1 MKALSVTHVRFLR
14 ALPLVVV
21 ALLGAYGLVASAG
34 ALGGVLLV
42 AILVL
47 GGALALWA
55 RTATWPCRHDT
66 AHCDRS
72 SAHCPGG
79 PRRFLQLQLRW
90 LLPGLGRAWP
100 LAVGVLLVGAPRGRR
115 APARLVRAGST
126 RPARRARRLAGLG
139 AAVPVLVARPGRA
152 TVGFH
157 RDLLYL
163 FGLRRSSPR
172 SPLDARPTWAVRGVA
187 LAMAGVAALAL
198 SPASRRTC
206 SRRPAA
212 SVRRKAGLPTDLL
225 ERPRRLL
232 RGRGRFLSAP
242 LLRRRSPVL
251 RVLGAVALP
260 VIGTTLLLTYSRG
273 GLLVAVIGLAAYAVF
288 GRPRGLLSALVA
300 AAPGTAVAMKSAYD
314 DTLLSGAN
322 PTSAAAVHQGHDLA
336 LVVLLCVV
344 SAVVLRTLLLFLDRA
359 LEGESSPID
368 RHQTT
373 LKRTAIGVTA
383 IAVVV
388 ALALGAPGAIA
399 HRWDQ
404 FVNQQATPTTPLIRS
419 RLTSTSNNGRIE
431 LWTIAWNEFRAHP
444 LDGTGAETFEIS
456 FYEHRPGQDVVVNAH
471 SLYIETLGELGI
483 VGLLF
488 VLLFVLGTLA
498 GLTPARRG
506 RDRAL
511 YAALFSAALAW
522 SLHAGVDWDW
532 QMPAASLW
540 LAALGGLALGR
551 RSAGGES
558 SVRSVS
564 VRSFAA
570 GIVVVGAC
578 VFPALVLASQIRLNE
593 ATSAYAAG
601 NCTSADQLARS
612 SIDILG
618 TRAPSW
624 QIEALCA
631 VQAHDYRTA
640 EMDLRGGLAADPS
653 DWQLQAALAAATAAA
668 GSDARAEVALARRL
682 NPNDP
687 GIRTLARALAGGPS
701 AKARQAARTFLSQQS
716 LIESG

>member
-1 MKALSVTHVRFLR
+1 MTFALFASV
-14 ALPLVVV
+14 
-21 ALLGAYGLVASAG
+21 G
-34 ALGGVLLV
+34 
-42 AILVL
+42 
-47 GGALALWA
+47 
-55 RTATWPCRHDT
+55 RTR
-66 AHCDRS
+66 
-72 SAHCPGG
+72 
-79 PRRFLQLQLRW
+79 
-90 LLPGLGRAWP
+90 
-100 LAVGVLLVGAPRGRR
+100 
-115 APARLVRAGST
+115 ARL
-126 RPARRARRLAGLG
+126 
-139 AAVPVLVARPGRA
+139 
-152 TVGFH
+152 
-157 RDLLYL
+157 
-163 FGLRRSSPR
+163 
-172 SPLDARPTWAVRGVA
+172 TWAVRGVA
-187 LAMAGVAALAL
+187 LVMAAVAAVALVSRVAPDVLSTTLPPQSDGRLAYPLTYWNALGVFCAVAAVFCLHL
-198 SPASRRTC
+198 SSGDDRR
-206 SRRPAA
+206 
-212 SVRRKAGLPTDLL
+212 
-225 ERPRRLL
+225 
-232 RGRGRFLSAP
+232 FI
-242 LLRRRSPVL
+242 
-251 RVLGAVALP
+251 RVLGAAALP

-288 GRPRGLLSALVA
+288 GRPRGLLSALIA
-300 AAPGTAVAMKSAYD
+300 AAPGTAIAMKSAYN
-314 DTLLSGAN
+314 DTLLSGSN
-322 PTSAAAVHQGHDLA
+322 PTSAAAVHQGHHLA
-336 LVVLLCVV
+336 LVVLLCVI
-344 SAVVLRTLLLFLDRA
+344 SAVVLRALLLWLDRV
-359 LEGESSPID
+359 LEGERSPID
-368 RHQTT
+368 RHERT

-431 LWTIAWNEFRAHP
+431 LWTIAWNAFRAHP
-444 LDGTGAETFEIS
+444 IDGTGAETFEIS

-471 SLYIETLGELGI
+471 SLYIETLGELGT

-488 VLLFVLGTLA
+488 VVLYVLGTLV
-498 GLTPARRG
+498 GLAPARRG

-551 RSAGGES
+551 RGGGGES

-564 VRSFAA
+564 IRSFAA
-570 GIVVVGAC
+570 AVVVIGAC

-593 ATSAYAAG
+593 ATSAYASG
-601 NCTSADQLARS
+601 NCASADQLARS

-618 TRAPSW
+618 TRAPPF

-631 VQAHDYRTA
+631 IQGHRYHTA
-640 EMDLRGGLAADPS
+640 EADLRGGLAADPN

-668 GSDARAEVALARRL
+668 GSDARAEVALARKL

-687 GIRTLARALAGGPS
+687 SIRTLARALAGGPS
-701 AKARQAARTFLSQQS
+701 TRARRAARTFLSQQS